1 MYLFKIYLVVID
13 NYYKFMVSFLKF
25 SSCQV
30 FFPLE
35 LLLVYLTMFLK

>member
-13 NYYKFMVSFLKF
+13 NYKFMVSFLKF